1 MNQNN
6 ALNNSGCWYSIFDNE
21 DFSHITCRTGMTHIS
36 FDIKFENKTFEEL
49 KVDIDNLDN
58 IYNNIMIKKDTDYQ
72 TVWDSLGYCGMMF
85 LDWLKEAKKYIL
97 DESKHDLLTV
107 IQIYIAGIKLVN
119 ESLTNNDSI

>member
-1 MNQNN
+1 MNQKN

-72 TVWDSLGYCGMMF
+72 TVWDSLGYCRMMF

-107 IQIYIAGIKLVN
+107 IQIYIAGIKMVN
-119 ESLTNNDSI
+119 ESLTNNEYI